1 MAIFCVHRRT
11 DKLIALPLLRMR
23 ARGVPQLVKIDHA
36 VYWII
41 LDNRLIPLIQLVC
54 GWPIT
59 KGIMTRISSEQG
71 E

>member
-1 MAIFCVHRRT
+1 
-11 DKLIALPLLRMR
+11 MR